1 MSAFYKSFVD
11 PIEIVAFSIQSPFA
25 LVGKNNENANVYGA
39 EVEVRKKIIE
49 SSIGTFDLNLN
60 SSLIVSRQKM
70 NETELN
76 LRRSS
81 EPDRE
86 IDEFRVLQ
94 GQSPY
99 LINAGINYTNSGNG
113 IQSALYYNVQG
124 STLEVVGVGF
134 IPDVY
139 TAPFNSLNFNFSKS
153 FGPNKNQSVTFRII
167 NLLDDARE
175 SRYEYFGNNSFLF
188 SLFKPGRDF
197 SIGYSIKF

>member
-1 MSAFYKSFVD
+1 
-11 PIEIVAFSIQSPFA
+11 
-25 LVGKNNENANVYGA
+25 
-39 EVEVRKKIIE
+39 
-49 SSIGTFDLNLN
+49 
-60 SSLIVSRQKM
+60 M

-86 IDEFRVLQ
+86 IDDFRVLQ

-175 SRYEYFGNNSFLF
+175 SRYEYFGDNSFLF

>member
-1 MSAFYKSFVD
+1 M
-11 PIEIVAFSIQSPFA
+11 
-25 LVGKNNENANVYGA
+25 
-39 EVEVRKKIIE
+39 
-49 SSIGTFDLNLN
+49 
-60 SSLIVSRQKM
+60 
-70 NETELN
+70 
-76 LRRSS
+76 
-81 EPDRE
+81 
-86 IDEFRVLQ
+86 
-94 GQSPY
+94 
-99 LINAGINYTNSGNG
+99 INAGINYTNSENG

-153 FGPNKNQSVTFRII
+153 FGTNKNQAVTFRIV

-175 SRYEYFGNNSFLF
+175 SRYEYFGDNSNLF